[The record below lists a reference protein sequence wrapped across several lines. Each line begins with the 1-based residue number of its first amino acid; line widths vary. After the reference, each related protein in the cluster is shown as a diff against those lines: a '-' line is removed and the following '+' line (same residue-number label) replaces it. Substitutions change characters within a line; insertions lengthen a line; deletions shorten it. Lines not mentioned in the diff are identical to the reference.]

1 MTARFGIGSTA
12 TLPTPP
18 AEDVPR
24 QLPGARAG
32 GRACPAV
39 GVPRRAGQGA
49 RKFSQYREGVGPC
62 CPWYLERDP
71 REP

>member
-1 MTARFGIGSTA
+1 MTARFGIGPAA
-12 TLPTPP
+12 TLPT
-18 AEDVPR
+18 R
-24 QLPGARAG
+24 QRRKSRAGCGARAG
-32 GRACPAV
+32 GRARPAV
-39 GVPRRAGQGA
+39 GVPRRPGQGA